1 MNCKYSQKYA
11 PQAENFFNVSLRIN
25 SFCVPFQVTIGET
38 KTFMGRRKNLM
49 RGKDPHN
56 GKTCLLEE
64 VLSTIPKTPSC
75 NYNHFMTPFPLIKR
89 SLHPQ
94 NGHYQNCV
102 DRSLVENL
110 TAPASVKMN
119 STATL
124 SQ

>member
-1 MNCKYSQKYA
+1 
-11 PQAENFFNVSLRIN
+11 
-25 SFCVPFQVTIGET
+25 
-38 KTFMGRRKNLM
+38 M

-119 STATL
+119 STVHVISGIFQNFTNMLGKAVI
-124 SQ
+124 